1 MRYRGMRG
9 EADTS
14 GVAIS
19 CNNMSMQNPKDRDA
33 LQPAGHE
40 IQPAAKKPYRK
51 PAVRYERVFETMALA
66 CGKIDNS
73 QGQCHTNRK
82 VS

>member
-19 CNNMSMQNPKDRDA
+19 CNNMSMHNPKDRDA
-33 LQPAGHE
+33 LQPAGEE

-66 CGKIDNS
+66 CGKIDATQS
-73 QGQCHTNRK
+73 QCRANRK